1 MIPFIAWPKLR
12 RPSETDLAA
21 TERER
26 PPLREFVYLDEG
38 SLRSLLSSQTG
49 EIKETVSEQTQA
61 ALLDEFQMKAG
72 GELPLT
78 VKAEAAYRL
87 QATNSSSLQTSRN
100 ATVQSWFRELHDRS
114 ELRLISALQSV
125 EPVAR
130 LEDFVGL
137 GEPSIAVV
145 SGQLERGVLAEFRV
159 RLAAHPAFHLTTM
172 MTEFTGMA
180 EDYGGFVPDASVMSF
195 REIQPMV
202 KVLQRMM
209 AGLIPITAEAI
220 DHVVVDID
228 GTDYVVHRNAIA
240 GLGVETRP
248 LVIAGVTELQAYW
261 KDIRHLLFS
270 SAEFTLLC
278 RVSRSGLQTDW
289 TPVKLVDLFDK
300 VAPDFARQMSVAW
313 TIPFGTGSKV
323 EAVPVET
330 SPKASPL
337 ESALFHYATAL
348 LERRKSGRSADE
360 LNKIALQV
368 SVEIS
373 RLATRTGSVSDQ
385 KSAFAAIRNVLVDI
399 AGVRVTGQ
407 QDLKLRDAART
418 AAGLTL
424 FPSLETSSAQATP
437 SALPTLEETRAYLD
451 VEVVAIYW

>member
-1 MIPFIAWPKLR
+1 MIPVIAWPTLR
-12 RPSETDLAA
+12 RHRETEVAGA
-21 TERER
+21 ERER

-61 ALLDEFQMKAG
+61 ALLDEIQVKAS

-78 VKAEAAYRL
+78 VKAEAAYRM
-87 QATNSSSLQTSRN
+87 QVTNSSSFQTSRK

-114 ELRLISALQSV
+114 ELRLISAIQGV
-125 EPVAR
+125 EPVSR
-130 LEDFVGL
+130 LEDLL
-137 GEPSIAVV
+137 GIEEPSIKVA

-180 EDYGGFVPDASVMSF
+180 EDYGGLVPDASVMTF

-209 AGLIPITAEAI
+209 VGLIPITAEAI

-228 GTDYVVHRNAIA
+228 GTDYVVHRAAIA
-240 GLGVETRP
+240 GLKIDTRP

-313 TIPFGTGSKV
+313 TIPFGTSPTVKPL
-323 EAVPVET
+323 PVET
-330 SPKASPL
+330 SPPASPL
-337 ESALFHYATAL
+337 ESALFHYANAL
-348 LERRKSGRSADE
+348 LERRKPRRSADE
-360 LNKIALQV
+360 LERILLQV
-368 SVEIS
+368 TTKIR
-373 RLATRTGSVSDQ
+373 RLAARTGSVSDQ
-385 KSAFAAIRNVLVDI
+385 KSAFAALRDVLIDI
-399 AGVRVTGQ
+399 AGIQVTGP

-424 FPSLETSSAQATP
+424 FPSLETSSVPVAPA
-437 SALPTLEETRAYLD
+437 ALPAPEVPRAYLD